1 VIRSR
6 ARRLPVR
13 LRVALWYAALLVVT
27 VVGIGIFLV
36 AALETIMQAQMDEAL
51 RLRASRVEREIRTG
65 DDGRLDP
72 GDVEAGLLE
81 LEPLEEFSTPGIYVQ
96 VRDSEGAIVAS
107 SANVQRGE
115 LPITPSMLDAVFAGQ
130 VDYETL
136 PTGSENLRVLAWPV
150 DSGAGTVGIVV
161 VGQSVRSLDV
171 VRDGVQRLI
180 LVAAAVA
187 SLVALAGGWWVTARA
202 LGPVADMTRVAR
214 EIAATGHFERRIGMP
229 PADDELGRL
238 AATFDEM
245 LGRLEQTLRMQ
256 REFLADA
263 SHELRGPLMV
273 LRGNLDLLRLGLPE
287 DERRASV
294 REASDEVQRMARLAS
309 DLLFLASADAEE
321 VVEQEVVDLD
331 RLVREVWDRASSVDG
346 GAHELALGCHDALVA
361 RGDRTRLE
369 QMTWNLVENALR
381 YTPPGGRVEL
391 GLRTQGGHAILH
403 VADTG
408 VGIEPDHLTRIFDRF
423 YRVDRA
429 RSRRQGG
436 TGLGLAIVKR
446 VAEMHGGR
454 VDVASTPG
462 HGTRFVV
469 TLPLLAVGRSAP
481 TGVASGAGAP
491 ALPAAQTAA
500 H

>member
-1 VIRSR
+1 
-6 ARRLPVR
+6 
-13 LRVALWYAALLVVT
+13 
-27 VVGIGIFLV
+27 
-36 AALETIMQAQMDEAL
+36 
-51 RLRASRVEREIRTG
+51 
-65 DDGRLDP
+65 
-72 GDVEAGLLE
+72 
-81 LEPLEEFSTPGIYVQ
+81 
-96 VRDSEGAIVAS
+96 
-107 SANVQRGE
+107 
-115 LPITPSMLDAVFAGQ
+115 
-130 VDYETL
+130 
-136 PTGSENLRVLAWPV
+136 
-150 DSGAGTVGIVV
+150 
-161 VGQSVRSLDV
+161 
-171 VRDGVQRLI
+171 
-180 LVAAAVA
+180 
-187 SLVALAGGWWVTARA
+187 
-202 LGPVADMTRVAR
+202 
-214 EIAATGHFERRIGMP
+214 
-229 PADDELGRL
+229 
-238 AATFDEM
+238 
-245 LGRLEQTLRMQ
+245 
-256 REFLADA
+256 
-263 SHELRGPLMV
+263 
-273 LRGNLDLLRLGLPE
+273 
-287 DERRASV
+287 
-294 REASDEVQRMARLAS
+294 
-309 DLLFLASADAEE
+309 
-321 VVEQEVVDLD
+321 
-331 RLVREVWDRASSVDG
+331 VDG